1 MLWRILLTLAVAAAV
16 VRAESLPEAVEGYLA
31 QAEAEPAP
39 EEDPNAWKINL
50 GLGATYTS
58 GNSDLISIAF
68 TISADKKLGEKW
80 QLKLGWLSLF
90 AKSNGVESAN
100 EHILTERIDYIL
112 SEKASVFQTLL
123 VEHDELELLDLRIL
137 FTLGYK
143 RQLVKNENFELSG
156 EAGAGYSWED
166 FRNRG
171 IVHEAIVHLGLDW
184 FWTITKQLTYKQVFR
199 LYPSLNYGGEFLFV
213 SVSTFSTPIGKNLS
227 LNLELVNRYDSD
239 AVAPTK
245 KNDFSAVL
253 TLNYT
258 F

>member
-1 MLWRILLTLAVAAAV
+1 LGLAVAAALV
-16 VRAESLPEAVEGYLA
+16 HAESLPEAVEGYLA

-39 EEDPNAWKINL
+39 EEDPNAWKVNT
-50 GLGATYTS
+50 GLGVTYTS
-58 GNSDLISIAF
+58 GNSDLLTFAF
-68 TISADKKLGEKW
+68 TISAEKKFGEKW
-80 QLKLGWLSLF
+80 KLTLGWLSLYG
-90 AKSNGVESAN
+90 KSNGVESAN
-100 EHILTERIDYIL
+100 EHILTERLDYL
-112 SEKASVFQTLL
+112 LDEKSSLFQTLL
-123 VEHDELELLDLRIL
+123 LEHDEQELLTLRVL

-143 RQLVKNENFELSG
+143 RQLVKNEKFEMSG
-156 EAGAGYSWED
+156 EAGLGYSWED

-184 FWTITKQLTYKQVFR
+184 LWKITEQLTYKQVFR

-227 LNLELVNRYDSD
+227 LNLELINRYDSD

-245 KNDFSAVL
+245 KNDFSAIL